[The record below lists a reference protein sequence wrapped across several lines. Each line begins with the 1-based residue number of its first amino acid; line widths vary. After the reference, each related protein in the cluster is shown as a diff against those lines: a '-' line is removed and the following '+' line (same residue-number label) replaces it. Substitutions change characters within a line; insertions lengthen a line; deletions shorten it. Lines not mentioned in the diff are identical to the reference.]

1 MAHKVISVAIGNDIT
16 KVCEISYK
24 KNNKSKIRVFKSIT
38 FPTPENTIEDGYIR
52 QKEEFALQL
61 KLQLKA
67 AKISSKKVIFSM
79 VSSKIA
85 NREVIIPLVNENKVM
100 NIIETGSKDYFPID
114 IKEYILSYVILE
126 KKTSNRKEK
135 IEEKKRKNKEA
146 KLARR
151 QEAEFKNSK
160 RKVLNTQSEKVK
172 LTSSAKLM
180 FNEEG
185 SKADNKKADK
195 NRKQKERKKTNKHI
209 RLAVYAV
216 PSNIVKNYYNFAS
229 IAGLDV
235 VSIDYSGN
243 SSYQMLRR
251 QANTG
256 TNVFV
261 QLNEQDTVISILK
274 DNVLVL
280 QRTIGYGISAL
291 IETVIEQNYYNVS
304 NESEVMDLLYVR
316 NLLEYQV
323 DRRTIM
329 ESVESMEF
337 TAEAAATSEY
347 STMTSNPA
355 IPAGEDVARR
365 NIIESLNFL
374 TNSISRMLDYYKNNN
389 SNVYFESVQLTG
401 IGIRIQGIDRFFTEK
416 IGIKSTKIE
425 KLLTVS
431 SKKKAKAYLQNP
443 SEFMSCVGS
452 VIKPVN
458 FVPRELIERKER
470 KNNII
475 TSVLLILVCI
485 GSSAMLSYFSY
496 EDYIDAKLAYEVMY
510 EQYELLPST
519 EATMAEY
526 ARAEEYLEDLH
537 IMETEMQGEQR
548 ISEVLTELQS
558 KLLTNAVVK
567 SIDFSETGVVM
578 QIMMADNDYGVNA
591 LVAKLLLQIK
601 TIKLFD
607 EVQDS
612 NLSVSE
618 NGQINLTVSCTYL
631 Q

>member
-1 MAHKVISVAIGNDIT
+1 MAHKIISVAIGNDIT

-24 KNNKSKIRVFKSIT
+24 KNNKSKIRVLRSIT

-52 QKEEFALQL
+52 QKEKFALLL
-61 KLQLKA
+61 KSQLKA

-85 NREVIIPLVNENKVM
+85 NREIIIPLVSENKVM
-100 NIIETGSKDYFPID
+100 SIVETGSKDYFPID
-114 IKEYILSYVILE
+114 IKDYILSYIILE
-126 KKTSNRKEK
+126 KKTSDKKERL
-135 IEEKKRKNKEA
+135 EEKRRKKEEA

-160 RKVLNTQSEKVK
+160 RKALNTEGDKVK
-172 LTSSAKLM
+172 LSSSTKLM

-185 SKADNKKADK
+185 SKPEKKSTTKDQ
-195 NRKQKERKKTNKHI
+195 KQKKKKKTNKHI

-216 PSNIVKNYYNFAS
+216 PANIVKNYYNFAS
-229 IAGLDV
+229 IAGLEV

-243 SSYQMLRR
+243 SSYQILRR

-256 TNVFV
+256 TNIFV

-291 IETVIEQNYYNVS
+291 IETVLEQNYYNVN
-304 NESEVMDLLYVR
+304 NEAEAMDLLYVR
-316 NLLEYQV
+316 NLLELQ
-323 DRRTIM
+323 DDQQTLLEHM
-329 ESVESMEF
+329 DSLE
-337 TAEAAATSEY
+337 EAAAASELG
-347 STMTSNPA
+347 TMTSKPA
-355 IPAGEDVARR
+355 TSSGEDKARR

-389 SNVYFESVQLTG
+389 SNVYFESIQLTG
-401 IGIRIQGIDRFFTEK
+401 VGIRIQGIDRFFSERM
-416 IGIKSTKIE
+416 GINSIKIE

-431 SKKKAKAYLQNP
+431 SKKKAKEYLQNP

-496 EDYIDAKLAYEVMY
+496 EDYIDAKQAYEVVN

-526 ARAEEYLEDLH
+526 AVAQERLLDLH
-537 IMETEMQGEQR
+537 AMEAKMQGDQR
-548 ISEVLTELQS
+548 ISEVLSELQS
-558 KLLTNAVVK
+558 NLLSNAIVK

-601 TIKLFD
+601 TIELFD

-612 NLSVSE
+612 NLSVTES
-618 NGQINLTVSCTYL
+618 GQINLTVSCTYA

>member
-24 KNNKSKIRVFKSIT
+24 KNSKSKIRVFKSIT

-52 QKEEFALQL
+52 QKEGFALQL
-61 KLQLKA
+61 KSQLKA

-85 NREVIIPLVNENKVM
+85 NREVIIPLVNETKIK
-100 NIIETGSKDYFPID
+100 NIIETGSRDYFPID
-114 IKEYILSYVILE
+114 VKDYILSYIILE
-126 KKTSNRKEK
+126 KKSSDRKQRLEDK
-135 IEEKKRKNKEA
+135 RRKKEEA

-151 QEAEFKNSK
+151 QEAEAKKSK
-160 RKVLNTQSEKVK
+160 READGKNSEKVK
-172 LTSSAKLM
+172 LSSSTKLM

-185 SKADNKKADK
+185 SKADNKKAAK
-195 NRKQKERKKTNKHI
+195 NHKQKKRKKTNKHI

-216 PSNIVKNYYNFAS
+216 PANIVKNYYNFAS
-229 IAGLDV
+229 IAGLEV

-291 IETVIEQNYYNVS
+291 IETVIEQKYYNVS
-304 NESEVMDLLYVR
+304 NGAEVMDLLYVR
-316 NLLEYQV
+316 NLLELQV
-323 DRRTIM
+323 NRRTIM
-329 ESVESMEF
+329 ESVDSLD
-337 TAEAAATSEY
+337 EAAATSEL
-347 STMTSNPA
+347 SIMSSNPDA
-355 IPAGEDVARR
+355 SSGEDEARR
-365 NIIESLNFL
+365 NIVDSLHFL

-389 SNVYFESVQLTG
+389 SNVYFESIQLTG
-401 IGIRIQGIDRFFTEK
+401 IGIRIQGIDRFFSEK
-416 IGIKSTKIE
+416 IGINSIKIE

-431 SKKKAKAYLQNP
+431 SKKKAKAYLENP

-458 FVPRELIERKER
+458 FVPLELIERKER
-470 KNNII
+470 KSNII
-475 TSVLLILVCI
+475 TSVILILVCI
-485 GSSAMLSYFSY
+485 VSSAMLSYSSY
-496 EDYIDAKLAYEVMY
+496 QDYLDEKRAYEAAN
-510 EQYELLPST
+510 EQYESLPST
-519 EATMAEY
+519 EATMIGY
-526 ARAEEYLEDLH
+526 TNAEERLEDLRA
-537 IMETEMQGEQR
+537 MEVEMQGDQR

-558 KLLTNAVVK
+558 NLLSNAIVK

-578 QIMMADNDYGVNA
+578 QIMMADNDYGANA
-591 LVAKLLLQIK
+591 LVAKLLLQFKAIE
-601 TIKLFD
+601 LFD

-618 NGQINLTVSCTYL
+618 SGQINLTVSCTYV